1 MTGDPLEEG
10 SQQMRQGFIQALQT
24 AQMTAGLMR
33 NRGGESRSRAESDQR
48 IGHADAKE
56 QRSTFEHQVRVHDTI
71 IAAEERATLNAAKV
85 REVEARITN
94 AENIANAEVDQKAHQ
109 NQRAEKDFQRRERAG
124 RQEAQ
129 QSKDFHQA
137 RIDSYTNRDARE
149 TALHDLDVEYK
160 QLRIE
165 ILRRNAGFTETL
177 AEERGP
183 TTARTTASTAAFAAA
198 DATATSAS
206 AEDAEAFRERFVAD
220 TGNQPPATPD
230 PADRVVID
238 ALADQ
243 LQMMTRIVED
253 LTRESVVRGE
263 ILELGA
269 DSIVDLTEEL
279 SPGAAPGT
287 VIDSAVQATR
297 VADSDPAV
305 ADPAGENMSPDAAE
319 VLSRDRAHG
328 PEAGL

>member
-10 SQQMRQGFIQALQT
+10 GQQMRQGFIQALQT

-33 NRGGESRSRAESDQR
+33 NRSGESRSQAESDQR
-48 IGHADAKE
+48 IAHADAKE
-56 QRSTFEHQVRVHDTI
+56 QRSKLEHQVRVLDTV
-71 IAAEERATLNAAKV
+71 AAADERATLNAAKV

-94 AENIANAEVDQKAHQ
+94 AENIAKAEVDHKAHQ
-109 NQRAEKDFQRRERAG
+109 NQRAENDFQRRERAG
-124 RQEAQ
+124 QQEAQ
-129 QSKDFHQA
+129 QSKDLHRA
-137 RIDSYTNRDARE
+137 RIDSYTHRE
-149 TALHDLDVEYK
+149 DREAKLHDLDVELK

-177 AEERGP
+177 AEECGP
-183 TTARTTASTAAFAAA
+183 NMARTTASAVAFAAA
-198 DATATSAS
+198 DATATSAN

-220 TGNQPPATPD
+220 TGDQPPAPPD

-243 LQMMTRIVED
+243 LQTMTRIVED

-269 DSIVDLTEEL
+269 DSIVDVAEEL
-279 SPGAAPGT
+279 SPSAAPGT
-287 VIDSAVQATR
+287 VIDSAVQATGA
-297 VADSDPAV
+297 ADSDPAV
-305 ADPAGENMSPDAAE
+305 ADPAVEDMSPVAAE
-319 VLSRDRAHG
+319 GLPRDRGRGA
-328 PEAGL
+328 EAGL